1 MQQTISIDKLKYVLS
16 QVKRP
21 SRYIGGEWG
30 AISKQ
35 KTNSATMCLAFPDLY
50 EVGMSYL
57 GFQILYSLINSLP
70 YATAE
75 RVYAPWVDAEEV
87 IRKESLPLWSLET
100 KTPLKNF
107 DAIGFTLQYELSY
120 TNILTILSLA
130 KIAFHSEERA
140 DDDPI
145 IVAGGVGALY
155 PAPLESFIDV
165 FLLGDGEVTLPKLM
179 KVLQEMK
186 GQGRDAKLTAIAKID
201 GAYVPHYS
209 TLPVTR
215 TIVENLEEE
224 FTPNTMIVPNTSIV
238 HDRVAIQVF
247 KGCTRG
253 CRFCQAGIIDRPV
266 RERNSKSVL
275 EQIKN
280 LLTYTGWDEVGLLS
294 LATCDWSCLKETLNE
309 LSEYL
314 AQEKA
319 RLSLP
324 SLRVDAFSVD
334 MAATLEKL
342 RKGGLTF
349 APEAGTQRLRNVI
362 NKGVTD
368 KDIND
373 ALNSTFEHGWER
385 VKLYFMMGLP
395 TETDEDL
402 EGVIEICNRAYS
414 IAKQHKRRGDINV
427 SVAGFVPK
435 PHTPFQWEKQ
445 ATIEELWEKGRRI
458 KHNIRNRH
466 ISLSYHE
473 PEQTFLE
480 GVFARGD
487 KKLSDVLEC
496 VWNMG
501 ERFDGWTEH
510 FNFVN
515 WQEAFNKVGIEPMD
529 YTGERKLSD
538 ILPWDYINI
547 GVTKDFLL
555 REREKAYKEET
566 TQDCRQGCNAC
577 GWQAICKK

>member
-1 MQQTISIDKLKYVLS
+1 MQQNINVDKLKYVLS

-30 AISKQ
+30 AIHEQ
-35 KTNSATMCLAFPDLY
+35 KANSATICLAFPDLY

-57 GFQILYSLINSLP
+57 GFQILYALVNSLP
-70 YATAE
+70 FATAE
-75 RVYAPWVDAEEV
+75 RVYAPWVDAEAV
-87 IRKESLPLWSLET
+87 IRKENIPLWSLET

-130 KIAFHSEERA
+130 NIAFRSVQRT

-155 PAPLESFIDV
+155 PAPLEAFIDV

-179 KVLQEMK
+179 KTLQEMK
-186 GQGRDAKLTAIAKID
+186 GQSRDAKLNEIAKIN

-209 TLPVTR
+209 TLPVHR
-215 TIVENLEEE
+215 AIVENLEDE
-224 FTPNTMIVPNTSIV
+224 FIPNTMIVPNTSIV
-238 HDRVAIQVF
+238 HDRVAVQIF

-253 CRFCQAGIIDRPV
+253 CRFCQAGIVDRPV
-266 RERNSKSVL
+266 RERKSNSVL
-275 EQIKN
+275 LQIEK
-280 LLTYTGWDEVGLLS
+280 LLKYTGWDEVGLLS
-294 LATCDWSCLKETLNE
+294 LATCDWSCLKETLDK
-309 LSEYL
+309 LSDYL
-314 AQEKA
+314 SQEKD

-368 KDIND
+368 DDIND

-402 EGVIEICNRAYS
+402 DGITEICNRAYS
-414 IAKQHKRRGDINV
+414 IAKRYKRRGDINV

-435 PHTPFQWEKQ
+435 PHTPFQWERQ
-445 ATIEELWEKGRRI
+445 ATIDELWEKGKRI
-458 KHNIRNRH
+458 KHSIKNRH

-480 GVFARGD
+480 GAFARGD
-487 KKLSDVLEC
+487 SKLSDVLEC
-496 VWNMG
+496 VWNLG

-510 FNFVN
+510 FNFEN
-515 WQEAFNKVGIEPMD
+515 WQKAFVETGIEPTS
-529 YTGERKLSD
+529 YTKEIDLSD
-538 ILPWDYINI
+538 ILPWDHINV
-547 GVTKDFLL
+547 GVTKEFLL
-555 REREKAYKEET
+555 KEREKAYRAET
-566 TQDCRQGCNAC
+566 THDCRQGCNVC
-577 GWQAICKK
+577 GWQTICKK

>member
-1 MQQTISIDKLKYVLS
+1 MQQTIGVDKLKYILS
-16 QVKRP
+16 QVKHP

-30 AISKQ
+30 AICEQ
-35 KTNSATMCLAFPDLY
+35 KANSATICLAFPDLY

-75 RVYAPWVDAEEV
+75 RVYAPWVDAETV
-87 IRKESLPLWSLET
+87 IRKENTPLWSLET
-100 KTPLKNF
+100 KNPLKNF

-130 KIAFHSEERA
+130 NIAFRSDKRT

-155 PAPLESFIDV
+155 PAPLEAFVDV
-165 FLLGDGEVTLPKLM
+165 FLLGDGEVTLPRLM
-179 KVLQEMK
+179 KVLKEMK
-186 GQGRDAKLTAIAKID
+186 GQSRDAKLKEIAKIK
-201 GAYVPHYS
+201 GAYVPHCS
-209 TLPVTR
+209 VLPATR
-215 TIVENLEEE
+215 VIVENLENE
-224 FTPNTMIVPNTSIV
+224 FIPNTMIVSNTSIV
-238 HDRVAIQVF
+238 HDRVAVQVF

-275 EQIKN
+275 QQIEN
-280 LLTYTGWDEVGLLS
+280 LLKFTGWDEVGLLS
-294 LATCDWSCLKETLNE
+294 LATCDWSCLKETLDK

-314 AQEKA
+314 AKDKD

-324 SLRVDAFSVD
+324 SLRVDAFSVG

-349 APEAGTQRLRNVI
+349 APEAGTQRLRDVI

-368 KDIND
+368 NDIND
-373 ALNSTFEHGWER
+373 ALTSTFEHGWDR

-402 EGVIEICNRAYS
+402 DGITEICNRAFS
-414 IAKQHKRRGDINV
+414 IAKQYKRRGDINV

-445 ATIEELWEKGRRI
+445 ATIEELWEKGKRI
-458 KHNIRNRH
+458 KHSIKNKH

-487 KKLSDVLEC
+487 NKLSDVLEC

-510 FNFVN
+510 FNFEN
-515 WQEAFNKVGIEPMD
+515 WRKAFAETGIEPTT
-529 YTGERKLSD
+529 YTRKINLSD
-538 ILPWDYINI
+538 TLPWDHINV
-547 GVTKDFLL
+547 GVTKEFLL
-555 REREKAYKEET
+555 EEREKAYMTET
-566 TQDCRQGCNAC
+566 THDCRQGCNAC
-577 GWQAICKK
+577 GWQDICKK